1 MDNGGRAKIEVSGVT
16 KSFDDHQVLRGID
29 LAVADRQSLVL
40 FGTSGSGKSLVLKC
54 IIGLVHPDSGSIR
67 VDGEETTTYGARER
81 TRYMDRIGVLF
92 QYSGLFDS
100 LLVWENVSFQLIKYR
115 HMARKDAKQLAVE
128 KLLAVGLTADTAD
141 LYPNELSGGMQKR
154 VGIARA
160 IASDPEIVFLDEPT
174 AGLDPIMTNRINELI
189 NEVVEDLGATAITIT
204 SDMSSARQISDH
216 MAMIHDGRIIW
227 TGTTDQLDD
236 SGSAH
241 VHQFVNQLSE
251 GPIQMRVRAE

>member
-1 MDNGGRAKIEVSGVT
+1 MNQQASPKIRAAGLT
-16 KSFDDHQVLRGID
+16 KSFDDHEVLRGVDLEID
-29 LAVADRQSLVL
+29 EGESLVL
-40 FGTSGSGKSLVLKC
+40 FGTSGSGKSVLLKS
-54 IIGLVHPDSGSIR
+54 IYGLIPPDSGSIR
-67 VDGEETTTYGARER
+67 VDGEEITDYGAAQR

-100 LLVWENVSFQLIKYR
+100 LRVWENITFQLTNYR
-115 HMARKDAKQLAVE
+115 KMGRAAAKELAVE
-128 KLLAVGLTADTAD
+128 KLISVGLGADTAD
-141 LYPNELSGGMQKR
+141 LFPNELSGGMQKR

-189 NEVVEDLGATAITIT
+189 NQVVEGLNATAVTIT

-216 MAMIHDGRIIW
+216 MAMIHEGRIIW
-227 TGTTDQLDD
+227 TGKTERLDD

-241 VHQFVNQLSE
+241 VHQFVNQLPE

>member
-1 MDNGGRAKIEVSGVT
+1 MADNQPAKIDVAGLT
-16 KSFDDHQVLRGID
+16 KSFDDNHVLRGID
-29 LAVADRQSLVL
+29 LRVAKGESLVL
-40 FGTSGSGKSLVLKC
+40 FGTSGSGKSLLLKC
-54 IIGLVHPDSGSIR
+54 IVGLIPPDSGSVK
-67 VDGEETTTYGARER
+67 VDGEETTEYGAAQR
-81 TRYMDRIGVLF
+81 TRFMDRIGVLF

-100 LLVWENVSFQLIKYR
+100 LRVWENIAFQLTHYR
-115 HMARKDAKQLAVE
+115 HMGAKQARQLAVE
-128 KLLAVGLTADTAD
+128 KLIAVGLTPDTAD
-141 LYPNELSGGMQKR
+141 LYPSELSGGMQKR

-160 IASDPEIVFLDEPT
+160 ISTNPEILFLDEPT

-189 NEVVEDLGATAITIT
+189 NSLVEELKATAVIIT

-227 TGTTDQLDD
+227 TGLTETLDE

-241 VHQFVNQLSE
+241 VHQFVNQLSG